1 VKDLTK
7 ESSECILG
15 LVKRF
20 ANLQFLK
27 ESENNCKILANVLEA
42 INYILLYHDDGN
54 EEFLVT
60 LIKYWEVFSFIETI
74 KLNNEEI
81 EGKPEQPES
90 LEEEKK
96 EELVNIEINS
106 SKHSLD
112 SEFLT

>member
-1 VKDLTK
+1 
-7 ESSECILG
+7 
-15 LVKRF
+15 
-20 ANLQFLK
+20 
-27 ESENNCKILANVLEA
+27 
-42 INYILLYHDDGN
+42 
-54 EEFLVT
+54 
-60 LIKYWEVFSFIETI
+60 VFSFIETI